1 MPVNFFKI
9 FCFMEMQER
18 ILCGPIKILSGVLI
32 GNREDFPGK
41 ILVLWLFLLLFHISY
56 NKSSQVL

>member
-1 MPVNFFKI
+1 
-9 FCFMEMQER
+9 MEMQER